1 MLREQEGGMKTADVC
16 RKHGISSATLY
27 AWKAKYGGMDVSQ
40 ARKLKVLEDENA
52 PAQAAA
58 GGRHARQCRAERGGG
73 KKLVRPAAQ
82 RKAVEHARQ
91 LFGISERRA
100 CTIFG
105 VDRTS
110 MRYAHRRGDDG
121 DLRSRLREIA
131 AERRRFGYRRLG
143 IMLAREGLVM
153 NHKKLLRLYREE
165 NLRVRRRRGR
175 KRAMGTRA
183 PMTLPQGPNQRWS
196 LDFVSDTLI
205 SGRRIRILA
214 VVDDFTREC
223 LALVVDTSLSGAR
236 VARELDAIIAAR
248 RQAADDRQR

>member
-1 MLREQEGGMKTADVC
+1 MK
-16 RKHGISSATLY
+16 
-27 AWKAKYGGMDVSQ
+27 
-40 ARKLKVLEDENA
+40 
-52 PAQAAA
+52 
-58 GGRHARQCRAERGGG
+58 
-73 KKLVRPAAQ
+73 PAAQ

-110 MRYAHRRGDDG
+110 VRYAPRRSDDG

-165 NLRVRRRRGR
+165 NLR
-175 KRAMGTRA
+175 
-183 PMTLPQGPNQRWS
+183 
-196 LDFVSDTLI
+196 
-205 SGRRIRILA
+205 
-214 VVDDFTREC
+214 
-223 LALVVDTSLSGAR
+223 SGAG
-236 VARELDAIIAAR
+236 VAASERWAPER
-248 RQAADDRQR
+248 R